1 MEGFRKLFFSAVFCG
16 AFVAPVWG
24 ASSLPDLS
32 NKLSGTM
39 DAYNKLPPEV
49 KNDIENFDDTTEQP
63 QESSN
68 NTGSQQPD
76 SNENSDT
83 DSTDEVV
90 VVEVDDDYY
99 EIMNTIA
106 DLGWCPTD
114 GSEPSEPRKAELCKS
129 LSEVES
135 LDDEL
140 SANTQALEENYQ
152 NMKDKETSFENR
164 MLGAAGIGTVGI
176 GGMMAASALAEQSAD
191 AAAERDMQAYLST
204 FQCKI
209 GDKGGKSYPGGT
221 MGIEL
226 GGANQLINLYQEYA
240 KLADDLKERKS
251 ALGLKSGI
259 ESEVLID
266 KASSGLYDDVG
277 HGIGSGAYAS
287 IARAL
292 QNPDGADA
300 QKWNEMKEKTSKNLK
315 TGAGVAIGGAIATAA
330 ANYAINHD
338 NKNKSD
344 ELLAQRDKI
353 KENLKSRYKEI
364 AQQFVDE
371 CNAIIQAHKS
381 RVSETPNQQFTIV
394 KQYIK
399 DVNDAKPIKT
409 LQEIKDSKFCR

>member
-1 MEGFRKLFFSAVFCG
+1 MEGFRKLFFSAIFCG
-16 AFVAPVWG
+16 VFVAPAW
-24 ASSLPDLS
+24 ANTPF
-32 NKLSGTM
+32 
-39 DAYNKLPPEV
+39 EQ
-49 KNDIENFDDTTEQP
+49 NDISADILGVPDTNQ
-63 QESSN
+63 N
-68 NTGSQQPD
+68 D
-76 SNENSDT
+76 
-83 DSTDEVV
+83 DSTAESGDAGSAQTP
-90 VVEVDDDYY
+90 
-99 EIMNTIA
+99 EIQTKEGDPEIDKIFMAIA
-106 DLGWCPTD
+106 DLGWCPDDDTQVKN
-114 GSEPSEPRKAELCKS
+114 SYKQELCKQFKS
-129 LSEVES
+129 VEVDS
-135 LDDEL
+135 YSNKALDE
-140 SANTQALEENYQ
+140 NTRALEENYQ

-240 KLADDLKERKS
+240 RLADDLKERKS

-344 ELLAQRDKI
+344 ELLAEREKLLKDKYAEVSKI
-353 KENLKSRYKEI
+353 L
-364 AQQFVDE
+364 VDE
-371 CNAIIQAHKS
+371 CNQRIREHKEYVQTLTTEQLQIEDIKEYKDAVDAAH
-381 RVSETPNQQFTIV
+381 E
-394 KQYIK
+394 IK
-399 DVNDAKPIKT
+399 DVS
-409 LQEIKDSKFCR
+409 EITDSKFCR

>member
-16 AFVAPVWG
+16 VFVAPAWADLPFEPIDISMDIPGVPDINQNTNSTEESG
-24 ASSLPDLS
+24 DEDGESGDADENEEDITERSVAESMLATIESLGWCRD
-32 NKLSGTM
+32 NGT
-39 DAYNKLPPEV
+39 NV
-49 KNDIENFDDTTEQP
+49 IEE
-63 QESSN
+63 
-68 NTGSQQPD
+68 
-76 SNENSDT
+76 
-83 DSTDEVV
+83 DSTDAEKQ
-90 VVEVDDDYY
+90 
-99 EIMNTIA
+99 EICRQVI
-106 DLGWCPTD
+106 
-114 GSEPSEPRKAELCKS
+114 ELVPAMQT
-129 LSEVES
+129 E
-135 LDDEL
+135 LDE
-140 SANTQALEENYQ
+140 NTQALEENYQ

-209 GDKGGKSYPGGT
+209 GDKGGKSYSGGT

-240 KLADDLKERKS
+240 KLAGDLKERKS
-251 ALGLKSGI
+251 ALGLESGI

-287 IARAL
+287 IARAI

-315 TGAGVAIGGAIATAA
+315 IGAGVAIGGAIATAV

-344 ELLAQRDKI
+344 ELLAQR
-353 KENLKSRYKEI
+353 
-364 AQQFVDE
+364 
-371 CNAIIQAHKS
+371 
-381 RVSETPNQQFTIV
+381 
-394 KQYIK
+394 
-399 DVNDAKPIKT
+399 
-409 LQEIKDSKFCR
+409 QEIKNKFNTLGQKIIDLCNQTIREHKENAKLLTSEQLKNPFWQQYKQDAEDAQPITDLIEIRDSKFCE